1 MCMCV
6 CVCVHL
12 CVHAHE
18 HAHVRIV
25 VISLPFKA
33 SMRRQCCALGC
44 TYNKHKMRLTAKNTP
59 AEHSCH
65 QSRLRKPKSAR
76 VCTPTH
82 TQMHHRPARHRQ
94 HEQSYIHTY
103 THAYIPRQGQP
114 AQTDWHRQPADT
126 SAQHSP
132 ARRGPPAPRTVTAI
146 AHTKQFQSINGAIH
160 MHLF

>member
-1 MCMCV
+1 MCV

-18 HAHVRIV
+18 HAHVHVV
-25 VISLPFKA
+25 VISLPLKA

-44 TYNKHKMRLTAKNTP
+44 TYNKHKMRLTAKNNP

-65 QSRLRKPKSAR
+65 QSRLRISMC
-76 VCTPTH
+76 VYTH
-82 TQMHHRPARHRQ
+82 THKCTIGQLATGNMTI
-94 HEQSYIHTY
+94 IHTY

-126 SAQHSP
+126 SAQHLP
-132 ARRGPPAPRTVTAI
+132 AHRGPPAPRTVTAI
-146 AHTKQFQSINGAIH
+146 AQTKQFKSINGAITCICSKQS
-160 MHLF
+160 